1 MKRYYNFQIFM
12 QMKFRKQ
19 IMLLLICVVFVT
31 GFSSVSGK
39 EGKANLCKHVYF
51 LQITPINIIFDTD
64 MGNDIDDALAL
75 DMLYKYQDE
84 GRINLMGIMLNKD
97 NRYAPEYID
106 IMNTFYGYPN
116 IPIGIL
122 KRRDSLS
129 TRDRNFTT
137 RVCLMEENGKPK
149 YNRTLSDYESLPE
162 APKLYR
168 KLLSEQPDN
177 SVTIISVGFSTNLAA
192 LLRTTADEY
201 SSLNGRE
208 LVAKKVKLLS
218 AMAGCFAKDD
228 YAEFNVQMDINA
240 AMEAF
245 AQWPT
250 AIVFSP
256 YELGEVIRYPGS
268 SIENDFDWTKIHP
281 MVDGYKAYSRMPY
294 NRPTWDLTSVL
305 YVMEPDG
312 DFFKKSSRGTVSI
325 DEKGISHF
333 VENEQGKHFYLM
345 TDSEQ
350 QKRILNY
357 FINIITRKPR
367 NQ

>member
-1 MKRYYNFQIFM
+1 MKYIFLV
-12 QMKFRKQ
+12 
-19 IMLLLICVVFVT
+19 LLPVFIFT
-31 GFSSVSGK
+31 ASVFEK
-39 EGKANLCKHVYF
+39 KVKP
-51 LQITPINIIFDTD
+51 ITIIFDTD

-84 GRINLMGIMLNKD
+84 GRINFLGIMLNKD
-97 NRYAPEYID
+97 CRFAPEYID
-106 IMNTFYGYPN
+106 IMNTFYGYPD

-149 YNRTLSDYESLPE
+149 YSRTLDDYELLP
-162 APKLYR
+162 AATKLYR
-168 KLLSEQPDN
+168 RLLSEQPDN
-177 SVTIISVGFSTNLAA
+177 SVTIISVGFSSNLAA

-201 SSLNGRE
+201 STMNGKE
-208 LVAKKVKLLS
+208 LIAKKVKLLS
-218 AMAGCFAKDD
+218 VMAGCFDKDY
-228 YAEFNVQMDINA
+228 YAEFNVKMDINA

-250 AIVFSP
+250 EIVFSP
-256 YELGEVIRYPGS
+256 FELGEVILYPGS
-268 SIENDFDWTKIHP
+268 SIENDFNWTKNHP

-312 DFFKKSSRGTVSI
+312 DFFKKTPRGTVSI

-333 VENEQGKHFYLM
+333 DENGQGKHFYLM
-345 TDSEQ
+345 TDFEQ
-350 QKRILNY
+350 QKKILDY
-357 FINIITRKPR
+357 FINIIKQKPLR
-367 NQ
+367 YQ